1 MPGSSKPKLLRK
13 EEVVDEKKVKNFS
26 EADPVWIRNFGE
38 GEKWL
43 AGTVIKRIGAV
54 NYHVV
59 VCGGSKILHR
69 HVDQLTARVPNIGR
83 TREAPQYT
91 PERSLSQSIGD
102 EVVIQE
108 TVRRSGRTREA
119 PAWAKDY
126 EMTRN

>member
-1 MPGSSKPKLLRK
+1 M
-13 EEVVDEKKVKNFS
+13 
-26 EADPVWIRNFGE
+26 
-38 GEKWL
+38 
-43 AGTVIKRIGAV
+43 
-54 NYHVV
+54 
-59 VCGGSKILHR
+59 
-69 HVDQLTARVPNIGR
+69 
-83 TREAPQYT
+83 EAPQYT